1 MAGLF
6 SLALELGG
14 MLLLIDY
21 SSMLYRAYHGMPS
34 STPMGGVHGILGML
48 ARIIADRKPD
58 RLALAVDDD
67 WRPEFRTSVLSM
79 YKLQRVSDVPDPV
92 TPQEAYGRQVLAAL
106 GFAVLGSARYEA
118 EDVIATLCESAGEP
132 VEILSGDRD
141 LFDLVRD
148 PDVKVLYPKKGVS
161 VMEEVTEGWIEAKYG
176 IPGRRYGDF
185 ALLRGDPSDGLPGVA
200 GIGEKTASRLI
211 KEYGSLQGVLAATNL
226 PARLKQKLDDADD
239 YLTRAQQ
246 VVLPVRD
253 VPLKAHSL
261 DIPRQPADPAFLE
274 QAGHEFKLE
283 GAIRRLL
290 EALSQR

>member
-1 MAGLF
+1 
-6 SLALELGG
+6 

-21 SSMLYRAYHGMPS
+21 SSMLYRAYHGTPS
-34 STPMGGVHGILGML
+34 SVPMGGVHGVLGML

-67 WRPEFRTSVLSM
+67 WRPEFRVSVLSM
-79 YKLQRVSDVPDPV
+79 YKAQRVSDLPDPV
-92 TPQEAYGRQVLAAL
+92 TPQEAYGRKVLLAL
-106 GFAVLGSARYEA
+106 GFAVLGSANFEA
-118 EDVIATLCESAGEP
+118 EDVIATLCQSAGEP

-161 VMEEVTEGWIEAKYG
+161 VLEEVTEGWIEAKYG

-200 GIGEKTASRLI
+200 GIGEKTASSLI
-211 KEYGSLQGVLAATNL
+211 KEHGSLEGVLTATNL
-226 PARLKQKLDDADD
+226 PARLKKKLDDANN

-253 VPLKAHSL
+253 VPLPAHSL
-261 DIPRQPADPAFLE
+261 KIPKQPADPAFLQ
-274 QAGHEFKLE
+274 QAGREFRLE

-290 EALSQR
+290 ETLSQL